1 MDTLHFFR
9 AVIQFFVIK
18 AMLSLS
24 IRLYTHLSIK
34 TPLYKIWHD
43 RRVKSIQSALDAEHG
58 KKQLEFLTN
67 KQRILTDF

>member
-24 IRLYTHLSIK
+24 IRLYMHLSIK
-34 TPLYKIWHD
+34 TSLYKSWHD
-43 RRVKSIQSALDAEHG
+43 RRVRSIQSALDAEHR
-58 KKQLEFLTN
+58 KNLTV
-67 KQRILTDF
+67 F